1 MWIFTQMIPKQVT
14 QNTQISLHLVSLG
27 KPFFQVDK
35 DNIFVLVPHP
45 PISPVSPASIL
56 MGNRVSVLCLRF
68 FKIYVWYR
76 TPVLMLLRVLL
87 LSLSTNKKG
96 GSIDVLRINIIGIH
110 RNVPVFCTLN
120 HQLRWQKS

>member
-1 MWIFTQMIPKQVT
+1 MIPEQVT

-68 FKIYVWYR
+68 LKIYVWYR

-96 GSIDVLRINIIGIH
+96 GYIDVLRINIIGIH